1 MQYINCSLED
11 LTTRYPLVSVGTTL
25 AERIAQILRQLMAIK
40 PGEKA
45 SSDSIESFCTMI
57 MEADRDALCAKLI
70 LPIGMRVDIRE
81 EIAAYLRVYT
91 FETFVSVNGDLALVN
106 MPLHHFNGEMI
117 AFAGPTDAEVACYG
131 PVVLRGNDVDAL
143 LVRLALNEMH
153 GEDVALSYL
162 SAVKAWHD
170 ACEETGKSEDEEA
183 DELLMA
189 PVSETLS
196 ETMDAFVA
204 VLMNENRHLLD
215 DWMLLLL
222 IKEEVLLPT

>member
-81 EIAAYLRVYT
+81 EIAAYLMVYT
-91 FETFVSVNGDLALVN
+91 FETFVPVNGDLAWVNPRSLQDTGPQLTEDELAYLGKVMLHAENTDLVLIRVGVEYVHAVPAA
-106 MPLHHFNGEMI
+106 MPYLQALMQW
-117 AFAGPTDAEVACYG
+117 DAEMETQKASEEESEKLSDKLAEAT
-131 PVVLRGNDVDAL
+131 VVFATALFNDH
-143 LVRLALNEMH
+143 R
-153 GEDVALSYL
+153 
-162 SAVKAWHD
+162 
-170 ACEETGKSEDEEA
+170 
-183 DELLMA
+183 ELL
-189 PVSETLS
+189 E
-196 ETMDAFVA
+196 
-204 VLMNENRHLLD
+204 
-215 DWMLLLL
+215 DWMLFVL
-222 IKEEVLLPT
+222 IKEEVL